1 MELTEV
7 DNRVETG
14 KDVVIVS
21 DRHHRG
27 TGSLH
32 VVNEDVENVL
42 LVGRIEIARWFVAQQ
57 QWWLR

>member
-14 KDVVIVS
+14 EDVVIVS
-21 DRHHRG
+21 DRHHGG

-42 LVGRIEIARWFVAQQ
+42 LVGRIEIARWFVA
-57 QWWLR
+57 